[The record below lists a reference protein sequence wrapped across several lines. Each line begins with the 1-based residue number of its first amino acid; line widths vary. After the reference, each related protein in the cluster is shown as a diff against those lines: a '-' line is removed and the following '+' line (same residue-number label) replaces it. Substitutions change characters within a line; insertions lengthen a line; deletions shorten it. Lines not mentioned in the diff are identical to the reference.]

1 MALGAE
7 WQAARPMEAGS
18 LGQAACAR
26 PEGHVE
32 MNVWI
37 WDSVGAGGLGRRLV
51 KGQGP
56 FRGQAGK
63 CAFRRG
69 ESTQLAAGPTHLSF
83 ISSLWPALL
92 PTEGPGPG
100 RVHGPGPSAHTW
112 PGLGLFPT
120 QGLTSSAEWGQLPRR
135 AVGGLPGADQEAK
148 GVG

>member
-7 WQAARPMEAGS
+7 WQAAQPMEAGS

-56 FRGQAGK
+56 FRGQA
-63 CAFRRG
+63 
-69 ESTQLAAGPTHLSF
+69 
-83 ISSLWPALL
+83 
-92 PTEGPGPG
+92 
-100 RVHGPGPSAHTW
+100 VNVPSGGASPPSW
-112 PGLGLFPT
+112 LPGLHT
-120 QGLTSSAEWGQLPRR
+120 
-135 AVGGLPGADQEAK
+135 
-148 GVG
+148 